1 MRFLQLPSHGS
12 QPIVVSRKSFR
23 LQRLKPSIATFY
35 RSSLQ
40 SNTGIR
46 CHCLQLYALFNLV
59 LFLDS
64 GYRDEWTRLWEEHYE
79 ELYNYYNQTFH
90 TGSKELQSLD
100 LDQSTNN
107 PVPNYDIS
115 EHLAL
120 LNLPSEN
127 FENEFVV
134 TVPLDG
140 ESDCR
145 TAYHLHTSIECK
157 TEADVIKGHARRC
170 SDSQSD
176 KNANSQLRQSDAAN
190 LQEMIKVC
198 TKLSNACVED
208 YCDSSSEVAVA
219 QHGLTQNLPRGVT
232 AGDFP
237 SEYDDTN
244 KLLEPAGDGNMP
256 DYAAGHDADTPCCQD
271 SDDKEQQRK
280 TSHSSSSS
288 NRPGTYLMSNL
299 ILTFI
304 IMEIAVKSCEEVF
317 T

>member
-1 MRFLQLPSHGS
+1 M
-12 QPIVVSRKSFR
+12 
-23 LQRLKPSIATFY
+23 
-35 RSSLQ
+35 
-40 SNTGIR
+40 
-46 CHCLQLYALFNLV
+46 FNLD

-64 GYRDEWTRLWEEHYE
+64 GYQDEWTRLWEEHYE

-90 TGSKELQSLD
+90 TSSNKLQTLE

-134 TVPLDG
+134 TVPVDG

-145 TAYHLHTSIECK
+145 PAYHVHTSNECK
-157 TEADVIKGHARRC
+157 IEADVI

-176 KNANSQLRQSDAAN
+176 RNTNSLLRQSDAAN
-190 LQEMIKVC
+190 LQEMIRVC
-198 TKLSNACVED
+198 TKLSNVCVED
-208 YCDSSSEVAVA
+208 YCDRSSEVAVA
-219 QHGLTQNLPRGVT
+219 PCELTQNLQNGVT
-232 AGDFP
+232 AGDYSSNTDFP
-237 SEYDDTN
+237 SEHDDTN
-244 KLLEPAGDGNMP
+244 KLPEPAGDGIIP
-256 DYAAGHDADTPCCQD
+256 DYAAGHDADTSTSCCQD

-304 IMEIAVKSCEEVF
+304 IMEIAVKSCEEVL